1 MPFDHEKL
9 DVYQVALQFAAW
21 AHEQGKSMA
30 GYHAFRDQLWR
41 ASYSIVLNIAE
52 GNGKRSTEDRKRFL
66 EIARGSCFECAAC
79 IDIATACGLIMQDQ
93 LTHGKAM
100 ADRIAAMLTKM
111 TA

>member
-1 MPFDHEKL
+1 MSFDHEKL
-9 DVYQVALQFAAW
+9 DVYQVALRFAAW
-21 AHEQGKSMA
+21 AYKQGKSMV
-30 GYHAFRDQLWR
+30 GCHALKDQLWR

-52 GNGKRSTEDRKRFL
+52 GNGKRSIDDRKRFF

-79 IDIATACGLIMQDQ
+79 IDILTVCKLIDQ
-93 LTHGKAM
+93 EEINQGKTM